1 MPKPL
6 QFVLLGVGVL
16 ALLAV
21 LGELAYSI
29 IATTHGSTPV
39 KVVKV
44 NAGPYPLTVNLYTYP
59 AHASYA
65 LPFSIE
71 PQRPIGGTLTYDVS
85 SVPDPGD
92 VPATPVRAGLSP
104 DAQVRNGIQG
114 TAEITVQGLWNL
126 DIIVNGPQ
134 GQGEVSVPIEAT
146 APPALPTWVGWLI
159 GLLPLCGLTIFLL
172 MQRGRRNKP
181 EQPTPPAAETTVSST
196 SSS

>member
-29 IATTHGSTPV
+29 AATTHGSTPV

-44 NAGPYPLTVNLYTYP
+44 SAGPYPLTVNLYTYP

-71 PQRPIGGTLTYDVS
+71 PQQAVNGTLTYDVS

-92 VPATPVRAGLSP
+92 VAATPVRAALSP
-104 DAQVRNGIQG
+104 DAKIRNGIQG
-114 TAEITVQGLWNL
+114 TAEITVQGLWDL

-134 GQGEVSVPIEAT
+134 GRGEANVPIEAT
-146 APPALPTWVGWLI
+146 APPPLPQWLGWAI
-159 GLLPLCGLTIFLL
+159 GLIPLYGLTIFLL
-172 MQRGRRNKP
+172 MQRGRRRNKP
-181 EQPTPPAAETTVSST
+181 EQPTPAATEPIL
-196 SSS
+196 